1 MDRGWLGNI
10 NFCQVPT
17 VTVTTPYENVF
28 SHSECCLLLQYSFK
42 CQVYFR
48 YAYAEVVALYFV
60 YCCHGD
66 IHFTKNC
73 ILTKFN
79 SWSVSSEN
87 LIANEK
93 EKIMF
98 KMTAKYR

>member
-1 MDRGWLGNI
+1 M
-10 NFCQVPT
+10 
-17 VTVTTPYENVF
+17 
-28 SHSECCLLLQYSFK
+28 
-42 CQVYFR
+42 
-48 YAYAEVVALYFV
+48 ALYFV

-66 IHFTKNC
+66 IHFTKDC
-73 ILTKFN
+73 ILTNSN

-98 KMTAKYR
+98 KMTAKNR